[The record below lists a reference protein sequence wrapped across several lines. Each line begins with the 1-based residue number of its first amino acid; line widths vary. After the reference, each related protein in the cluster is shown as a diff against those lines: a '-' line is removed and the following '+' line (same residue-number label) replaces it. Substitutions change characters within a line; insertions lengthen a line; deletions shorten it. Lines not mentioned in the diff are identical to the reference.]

1 MVAMAG
7 RQRGITFSGFLVTAI
22 LVIFIAIGLM
32 KVIPVYVQ
40 DRTIHNILYTVAHD
54 PDMQGASEKDIRDSF
69 YKRATVMNNVTA
81 VTKDDINVA
90 KGPGGL
96 VLSASYQVK
105 VPLIG
110 NASLVFDFDTTSA
123 R

>member
-1 MVAMAG
+1 MMAMAG
-7 RQRGITFSGFLVTAI
+7 QQRGLTFSGFLVTAI

-32 KVIPVYVQ
+32 KVIPAYTQ
-40 DRTIHNILYTVAHD
+40 DRLIHNILYTIAHD
-54 PDMQGASEKDIRDSF
+54 PDMQGASERDIRDSF
-69 YKRATVMNNVTA
+69 YKRATVMNNVTS
-81 VTKDDINVA
+81 VNKDDINVA

-96 VLSASYQVK
+96 VLSVSYQVK